1 MLVASPADLRPL
13 STQGRRRPTPASSP
27 LTAEQRSV
35 SHKIRIT
42 WDKWLKCLVYRVSCR
57 KTRTTQRSTVLKKK
71 QNKQIRRFS
80 FFKTATISF
89 KVQILSKVPELT
101 VDPVKS

>member
-1 MLVASPADLRPL
+1 MVEVPGLQSELQENQDY
-13 STQGRRRPTPASSP
+13 T
-27 LTAEQRSV
+27 EE
-35 SHKIRIT
+35 H
-42 WDKWLKCLVYRVSCR
+42 CLE
-57 KTRTTQRSTVLKKK
+57 KKK

>member
-1 MLVASPADLRPL
+1 MVEVPGLQSKLQENQDY
-13 STQGRRRPTPASSP
+13 T
-27 LTAEQRSV
+27 EE
-35 SHKIRIT
+35 H
-42 WDKWLKCLVYRVSCR
+42 CLE
-57 KTRTTQRSTVLKKK
+57 KK

-89 KVQILSKVPELT
+89 KVQIFSKAPELT